1 MKNLKKWIL
10 VLAAAGG
17 LLLFALYGMLFAS
30 NTKFENE
37 YQLLFIE
44 TDTSEEELI
53 TQITPFLK
61 SSRSFRWVAKQKK
74 YLKNIKPGRFVLY
87 KGMNNNELIRVLR
100 SENKP
105 IDLVIA
111 PFERIEDVA
120 GYVSRIIEADSAD
133 IMETFFDL
141 DFLFQ
146 TKLRPENVLSLILPN
161 TYEVYWNTSAIQYRN
176 RMLKEYRDYWNENR
190 LAQANEIKLSP
201 SEVYILA
208 SIVSKE
214 SVKVDE
220 RPRVAG
226 VYLNRLRKNMKLQAD
241 PTVVY
246 SIKHATGNFDTII
259 RRVLY
264 RDLRLESPYNT
275 YRRNGLP
282 IGPITMPEM
291 SAIEAVLNAERH
303 SYLYFVADVE
313 RPGYHNF
320 SKTLSEHNKKRR
332 VYTEWLNDRN
342 IRR

>member
-87 KGMNNNELIRVLR
+87 KGMNNNELIRLLR

-111 PFERIEDVA
+111 PFERIEEVA
-120 GYVSRIIEADSAD
+120 GYVSRIIEADSISILEAFVD
-133 IMETFFDL
+133 P

-201 SEVYILA
+201 SEVYTLA

-320 SKTLSEHNKKRR
+320 SKTLSEHNKKRKA
-332 VYTEWLNDRN
+332 YTEWLNDRN

>member
-111 PFERIEDVA
+111 PFERIEEVA
-120 GYVSRIIEADSAD
+120 GYVSRIIEADSISILEAFVD
-133 IMETFFDL
+133 P

-201 SEVYILA
+201 SEVYTLA

-226 VYLNRLRKNMKLQAD
+226 VYLNRLRKKMKLQAD

-320 SKTLSEHNKKRR
+320 SKTLSEHNKKRKA
-332 VYTEWLNDRN
+332 YTEWLNDRN

>member
-1 MKNLKKWIL
+1 MKNIKKWIF
-10 VLAAAGG
+10 VLAAPGG

-30 NTKFENE
+30 NTNFENE

-44 TDTSEEELI
+44 TDTSEAELI

-111 PFERIEDVA
+111 PFERIEEVA
-120 GYVSRIIEADSAD
+120 GYVSRIIEADSISILEAFVD
-133 IMETFFDL
+133 P

-201 SEVYILA
+201 SEVYTLA

-226 VYLNRLRKNMKLQAD
+226 VYLNRLRKKMKLQAD

-320 SKTLSEHNKKRR
+320 SKTLSEHNKKRKA
-332 VYTEWLNDRN
+332 YTEWLNDRN

>member
-1 MKNLKKWIL
+1 MKNIKKWTFAI
-10 VLAAAGG
+10 AAAGG
-17 LLLFALYGMLFAS
+17 LMLLVGYSIIFAS

-44 TDTSEEELI
+44 TDISEEEFM
-53 TQITPFLK
+53 TQITPLLK
-61 SSRSFRWVAKQKK
+61 SSITFRWVANRKK
-74 YLKNIKPGRFVLY
+74 YLQNIKPGRFVLY

-111 PFERIEDVA
+111 PFERIEEVA
-120 GYVSRIIEADSAD
+120 GYVSRIIEADRAD
-133 IMETFFDL
+133 IMEAFYDP

-190 LAQANEIKLSP
+190 LEQANEIKLSP
-201 SEVYILA
+201 SEIYTLA

-226 VYLNRLRKNMKLQAD
+226 VYLNRLRKSMKLQAD

-246 SIKHATGNFDTII
+246 SIKHSTGNFDTII

-264 RDLRLESPYNT
+264 RDLRLDNPYNT
-275 YRRNGLP
+275 YKRNGLP
-282 IGPITMPEM
+282 IGPITMPEV

-320 SKTLSEHNKKRR
+320 SKTLSEHNKKRKA
-332 VYTEWLNDRN
+332 YTEWLNDRN

>member
-320 SKTLSEHNKKRR
+320 SKTLSEHNKKRKA
-332 VYTEWLNDRN
+332 YTEWLNDRN

>member
-1 MKNLKKWIL
+1 MKNIKKWTFAI
-10 VLAAAGG
+10 AAAGG
-17 LLLFALYGMLFAS
+17 LMLLVGYSIIFAS

-44 TDTSEEELI
+44 TDISEEEFM
-53 TQITPFLK
+53 TQITPLLK
-61 SSRSFRWVAKQKK
+61 SSITFRWVANRKK
-74 YLKNIKPGRFVLY
+74 YLQNIKPGRFVLY

-111 PFERIEDVA
+111 PFERIEEVA
-120 GYVSRIIEADSAD
+120 GYVSRIIEADSSD
-133 IMETFFDL
+133 IMEAFYDP

-190 LAQANEIKLSP
+190 LEQANEIKLSP
-201 SEVYILA
+201 SEIYTLA

-226 VYLNRLRKNMKLQAD
+226 VYLNRLRKSMKLQAD

-246 SIKHATGNFDTII
+246 SIKHSTGNFDTII

-264 RDLRLESPYNT
+264 RDLRLDNPYNT
-275 YRRNGLP
+275 YKRNGLP
-282 IGPITMPEM
+282 IGPITMPEV

-303 SYLYFVADVE
+303 LYLYFVADVE

-320 SKTLSEHNKKRR
+320 SKTLSEHNKKRKA
-332 VYTEWLNDRN
+332 YTEWLNDRN

>member
-1 MKNLKKWIL
+1 MNNIKKWIFAL
-10 VLAAAGG
+10 VAAGG
-17 LLLFALYGMLFAS
+17 LLVLVGYGIIFAS

-44 TDTSEEELI
+44 TDTSEEEFM

-61 SSRSFRWVAKQKK
+61 SSRTFRWVANQKK
-74 YLKNIKPGRFVLY
+74 YLQNIKPGRFVLD

-111 PFERIEDVA
+111 PFERIEEVA

-133 IMETFFDL
+133 IMEAFYDP

-146 TKLRPENVLSLILPN
+146 TKLRPENVLSIILPN

-190 LAQANEIKLSP
+190 LVQANEIKLSP
-201 SEVYILA
+201 SEVYTLA

-246 SIKHATGNFDTII
+246 SIKHTTGNFDTII

-264 RDLRLESPYNT
+264 RDLRLDNPYNT
-275 YRRNGLP
+275 YKRNGLP

-303 SYLYFVADVE
+303 PYLYFVADVE

-320 SKTLSEHNKKRR
+320 SKTLSEHNKKRKA
-332 VYTEWLNDRN
+332 YTEWLNDRN

>member
-1 MKNLKKWIL
+1 MKNIKKWIF

-17 LLLFALYGMLFAS
+17 LLLFAFYGMLFAS
-30 NTKFENE
+30 NTNFENE

-44 TDTSEEELI
+44 TDTSEAELI

-61 SSRSFRWVAKQKK
+61 SSRSFRLVAKQKK

-111 PFERIEDVA
+111 PFERIEEVA
-120 GYVSRIIEADSAD
+120 GYVSRIIEADSISILEAFVD
-133 IMETFFDL
+133 P

-201 SEVYILA
+201 SEVYTLA

-226 VYLNRLRKNMKLQAD
+226 VYLNRLRKKMKLQAD

-320 SKTLSEHNKKRR
+320 SKTLSEHNKKRKA
-332 VYTEWLNDRN
+332 YTEWLNDRN

>member
-332 VYTEWLNDRN
+332 AYTEWLNDRN

>member
-1 MKNLKKWIL
+1 MKNLKKWIFAI
-10 VLAAAGG
+10 VAAGG
-17 LLLFALYGMLFAS
+17 LLLLIGYGIISAS

-44 TDTSEEELI
+44 TDTSEEELM

-61 SSRSFRWVAKQKK
+61 SSRTFRWVANQKK
-74 YLKNIKPGRFVLY
+74 YLQNIKPGRFVLG

-111 PFERIEDVA
+111 PFERIEEVA
-120 GYVSRIIEADSAD
+120 GYVSRIIEADSAE
-133 IMETFFDL
+133 ILEAFFDP

-146 TKLRPENVLSLILPN
+146 TKLRPENILSLILPN

-176 RMLKEYRDYWNENR
+176 RMLKEYRHYWNETR
-190 LAQANEIKLSP
+190 LSQANKIKLSP
-201 SEVYILA
+201 SEVYTLA

-214 SVKVDE
+214 SVNADE

-246 SIKHATGNFDTII
+246 SIKHTTGNFDTII

-264 RDLRLESPYNT
+264 RDLRLDNPYNT
-275 YRRNGLP
+275 YKINGLP

-303 SYLYFVADVE
+303 SYLYFVADVQ

-320 SKTLSEHNKKRR
+320 SKTLSEHNKKRKA
-332 VYTEWLNDRN
+332 YTEWLNDRN

>member
-1 MKNLKKWIL
+1 MKNLKKWIFAI
-10 VLAAAGG
+10 VAAGG
-17 LLLFALYGMLFAS
+17 LLLLIGYGIIFAS

-44 TDTSEEELI
+44 TDTSEEELM

-61 SSRSFRWVAKQKK
+61 SSRTFRWVANQKK
-74 YLKNIKPGRFVLY
+74 YLQNIKPGRFVLG

-111 PFERIEDVA
+111 PFERIEEVA

-133 IMETFFDL
+133 IMEAFYDP

-146 TKLRPENVLSLILPN
+146 TKLRPENVLSLMLPN

-176 RMLKEYRDYWNENR
+176 RMLKEYRHYWNETR
-190 LAQANEIKLSP
+190 LSQANKIKLSP
-201 SEVYILA
+201 SEVYTLA

-214 SVKVDE
+214 SVKADE
-220 RPRVAG
+220 QPRVAG

-246 SIKHATGNFDTII
+246 SIKHTTGNFDTII

-264 RDLRLESPYNT
+264 RDLRLDNPYNT
-275 YRRNGLP
+275 YKINGLP

-303 SYLYFVADVE
+303 SYLYFVADVQ

-320 SKTLSEHNKKRR
+320 SKTLSEHNKKRKA
-332 VYTEWLNDRN
+332 YTEWLNDRN

>member
-1 MKNLKKWIL
+1 MKNIKKLIVALATAGGILIL
-10 VLAAAGG
+10 VG
-17 LLLFALYGMLFAS
+17 YNIIFAS

-44 TDTSEEELI
+44 TDISEEEFM

-61 SSRSFRWVAKQKK
+61 SSKTFRWVANRKK
-74 YLKNIKPGRFVLY
+74 YLQNIKPGRFVLY
-87 KGMNNNELIRVLR
+87 KGMNNNEMIRVLR
-100 SENKP
+100 SKNKP

-111 PFERIEDVA
+111 PFERIEEVA

-133 IMETFFDL
+133 IIEAFYDS

-176 RMLKEYRDYWNENR
+176 RMLKEYRDYWNESR

-201 SEVYILA
+201 SEVYTLA

-246 SIKHATGNFDTII
+246 SIKHTTGNFDTII
-259 RRVLY
+259 HRVLY
-264 RDLRLESPYNT
+264 RDLRLDNPYNT
-275 YRRNGLP
+275 YKRSGLP

-291 SAIEAVLNAERH
+291 SAIEAVLNAEKH
-303 SYLYFVADVE
+303 PYLYFVADVE

-320 SKTLSEHNKKRR
+320 SKTLSEHNKKRKA
-332 VYTEWLNDRN
+332 YIEWLNDRN

>member
-1 MKNLKKWIL
+1 MKNIKKWTFAI
-10 VLAAAGG
+10 AAAGG
-17 LLLFALYGMLFAS
+17 LMLLVGYSIIFAS

-44 TDTSEEELI
+44 TDTSEEEFM
-53 TQITPFLK
+53 TQITPLLK
-61 SSRSFRWVAKQKK
+61 SSRTFRWVANRKK
-74 YLKNIKPGRFVLY
+74 YLQNIKPGRFVLY

-111 PFERIEDVA
+111 PFERIEEVA

-133 IMETFFDL
+133 IIEAFYDP

-161 TYEVYWNTSAIQYRN
+161 TYEVYWNTSSIQYRN
-176 RMLKEYRDYWNENR
+176 RMLKEYRDYWNESR

-201 SEVYILA
+201 SEVYTLA

-246 SIKHATGNFDTII
+246 SIKHTTGNFDTII
-259 RRVLY
+259 HRVLY
-264 RDLRLESPYNT
+264 RDLRLDNPYNT
-275 YRRNGLP
+275 YKRSGLP

-291 SAIEAVLNAERH
+291 SAIEAVLNAEKNP
-303 SYLYFVADVE
+303 YLYFVADVE

-320 SKTLSEHNKKRR
+320 SKTLSEHNKKRKA
-332 VYTEWLNDRN
+332 YIEWLNDRN

>member
-1 MKNLKKWIL
+1 MKNTKKWIFTIIA
-10 VLAAAGG
+10 VGG
-17 LLLFALYGMLFAS
+17 LLLLAGYSIILAS

-44 TDTSEEELI
+44 TDTSEEEFMI
-53 TQITPFLK
+53 QITPFLK
-61 SSRSFRWVAKQKK
+61 SSRTFRWVANRKK
-74 YLKNIKPGRFVLY
+74 YLQNIKPGRFVLY

-111 PFERIEDVA
+111 PFERMEEVA
-120 GYVSRIIEADSAD
+120 GYVSRIIEADSAE
-133 IMETFFDL
+133 IMEAFYDP

-146 TKLRPENVLSLILPN
+146 TKLRPENVLSLIIPN

-190 LAQANEIKLSP
+190 LAQANEVKLSP
-201 SEVYILA
+201 SEVYTLA

-226 VYLNRLRKNMKLQAD
+226 VYLNRLKKNMKLQAD

-246 SIKHATGNFDTII
+246 SIKHTTGNFDTII

-264 RDLRLESPYNT
+264 RDLRLNSPYNT
-275 YRRNGLP
+275 YKRNGLP
-282 IGPITMPEM
+282 VGPITMPEM
-291 SAIEAVLNAERH
+291 SAIEAVLNAEKH

-320 SKTLSEHNKKRR
+320 SKTLSEHNKKRKA
-332 VYTEWLNDRN
+332 YTQWLNDRN

>member
-1 MKNLKKWIL
+1 MKNIKKWIF

-17 LLLFALYGMLFAS
+17 LLLFAFYGMLFAS
-30 NTKFENE
+30 NTNFENE

-44 TDTSEEELI
+44 TDTSEAELI

-61 SSRSFRWVAKQKK
+61 SSRSFRLVAKQKK

-111 PFERIEDVA
+111 PFERIEEVA
-120 GYVSRIIEADSAD
+120 GYVSRIIEADSISILEAFVD
-133 IMETFFDL
+133 P

-201 SEVYILA
+201 SEVYTLA

-226 VYLNRLRKNMKLQAD
+226 VYLNRLRKKMKLQAD

-332 VYTEWLNDRN
+332 AYTEWLNDRN

>member
-1 MKNLKKWIL
+1 MKNIKKLIVALATAGGILIL
-10 VLAAAGG
+10 VG
-17 LLLFALYGMLFAS
+17 YNIIFAS

-44 TDTSEEELI
+44 TDTSEEEFMI
-53 TQITPFLK
+53 QITPFLK
-61 SSRSFRWVAKQKK
+61 SSKTFRWVASRKK
-74 YLKNIKPGRFVLY
+74 YLQNIKPGRFVLY

-111 PFERIEDVA
+111 PFERMEEVA

-133 IMETFFDL
+133 IMEAFHDS

-146 TKLRPENVLSLILPN
+146 TKLRTENVLSLILPN
-161 TYEVYWNTSAIQYRN
+161 TYEVYWNTSATQFRN

-190 LAQANEIKLSP
+190 LAQANEVKLSP
-201 SEVYILA
+201 SEVYTLA

-214 SVKVDE
+214 SVKIDE

-264 RDLRLESPYNT
+264 RDLRLDNPYNT
-275 YRRNGLP
+275 YKRSGLP

-291 SAIEAVLNAERH
+291 SAIEAVLNPEKH

-320 SKTLSEHNKKRR
+320 SKTLSEHNKKRKA
-332 VYTEWLNDRN
+332 YTQWLNDRN

>member
-1 MKNLKKWIL
+1 MKNLKKWIFAI
-10 VLAAAGG
+10 VAAGG
-17 LLLFALYGMLFAS
+17 LLLLIGYGIISAS

-44 TDTSEEELI
+44 TDTSEEELM

-61 SSRSFRWVAKQKK
+61 SSRTFRWVANQKK
-74 YLKNIKPGRFVLY
+74 YLQNIKPGRFVLG

-111 PFERIEDVA
+111 PFERIEEVA
-120 GYVSRIIEADSAD
+120 GYVSRIIEADSAE
-133 IMETFFDL
+133 ILEAFFDP

-146 TKLRPENVLSLILPN
+146 TKLRPENILSLILPN
-161 TYEVYWNTSAIQYRN
+161 TYEVYWNSSAIQYRN
-176 RMLKEYRDYWNENR
+176 RMLKEYRHYWNETR
-190 LAQANEIKLSP
+190 LSQANKIKLSP
-201 SEVYILA
+201 SEVYTLA

-214 SVKVDE
+214 SVNADE

-246 SIKHATGNFDTII
+246 SIKHTTGNFDTII

-264 RDLRLESPYNT
+264 RDLRLDNPYNT
-275 YRRNGLP
+275 YKINGLP

-303 SYLYFVADVE
+303 SYLYFVADVQ

-320 SKTLSEHNKKRR
+320 SKTLSEHNKKRKA
-332 VYTEWLNDRN
+332 YTEWLNDRN

>member
-1 MKNLKKWIL
+1 MKNIKKWIFTII
-10 VLAAAGG
+10 AAGG
-17 LLLFALYGMLFAS
+17 LLLLAGYSIILAS

-44 TDTSEEELI
+44 TDTSEEEFM

-61 SSRSFRWVAKQKK
+61 SSKTFRWVANRKK
-74 YLKNIKPGRFVLY
+74 YLQNIKPGRFVLY

-111 PFERIEDVA
+111 PFERMEEVA
-120 GYVSRIIEADSAD
+120 GYVSRIIEADSAE
-133 IMETFFDL
+133 IMEAFYDP

-190 LAQANEIKLSP
+190 LAQANNIKLSP
-201 SEVYILA
+201 SEVYTLA

-226 VYLNRLRKNMKLQAD
+226 VYLNRLKKNMKLQAD

-246 SIKHATGNFDTII
+246 SIKHTTGNFDTII

-264 RDLRLESPYNT
+264 RDLRLNSPYNT
-275 YRRNGLP
+275 YKTNGLP

-291 SAIEAVLNAERH
+291 SAIEAVLNAEKH

-320 SKTLSEHNKKRR
+320 SKTLSEHNKKRKA
-332 VYTEWLNDRN
+332 YTQWLNDRN

>member
-1 MKNLKKWIL
+1 MKNLKNWIFAI
-10 VLAAAGG
+10 VAAGG
-17 LLLFALYGMLFAS
+17 LLLLIGYGIIFAS

-44 TDTSEEELI
+44 TDTSEEELM

-61 SSRSFRWVAKQKK
+61 SSRTFRWVANQKN
-74 YLKNIKPGRFVLY
+74 YLQNIKPGRFVLG

-111 PFERIEDVA
+111 PFERIEEVA
-120 GYVSRIIEADSAD
+120 GYVSRIIEADSAE
-133 IMETFFDL
+133 ILEAFFDP

-176 RMLKEYRDYWNENR
+176 RMLKEYRHFWNETR
-190 LAQANEIKLSP
+190 LSQANKIKLSP
-201 SEVYILA
+201 SEVYTLA

-246 SIKHATGNFDTII
+246 SIKHTTGNFDTII

-264 RDLRLESPYNT
+264 RDLRLDNPYNT
-275 YRRNGLP
+275 YKINGLP

-303 SYLYFVADVE
+303 SYLYFVADVQ

-320 SKTLSEHNKKRR
+320 SRTLSEHNKKRKA
-332 VYTEWLNDRN
+332 YTEWLNERN

>member
-87 KGMNNNELIRVLR
+87 KGMNNNELIMVLR

-320 SKTLSEHNKKRR
+320 SKTLSEHNKKRKA
-332 VYTEWLNDRN
+332 YTEWLNDRN

>member
-1 MKNLKKWIL
+1 MKNIKKWTFAI
-10 VLAAAGG
+10 AAAGG
-17 LLLFALYGMLFAS
+17 LMLLVGYSIIFAS

-44 TDTSEEELI
+44 TDISEEEFM
-53 TQITPFLK
+53 TQITPLLK
-61 SSRSFRWVAKQKK
+61 SSITFRWVANRKK
-74 YLKNIKPGRFVLY
+74 YLQNIKPGRFVLY

-111 PFERIEDVA
+111 PFERIEEVA

-133 IMETFFDL
+133 IMEAFYDP

-190 LAQANEIKLSP
+190 LEQANEIKLSP
-201 SEVYILA
+201 SEIYTLA

-226 VYLNRLRKNMKLQAD
+226 VYLNRLRKSMKLQAD

-246 SIKHATGNFDTII
+246 SIKHSTGNFDTII

-264 RDLRLESPYNT
+264 RDLRLDNPYNT
-275 YRRNGLP
+275 YKRNGLP
-282 IGPITMPEM
+282 IGPITMPEV

-303 SYLYFVADVE
+303 LYLYFVADVE

-320 SKTLSEHNKKRR
+320 SKTLSEHNQKRKA
-332 VYTEWLNDRN
+332 YTEWLNDRN

>member
-1 MKNLKKWIL
+1 MKNIKKWTFAIG
-10 VLAAAGG
+10 AAGG
-17 LLLFALYGMLFAS
+17 LMLLVGYSIIFAS

-44 TDTSEEELI
+44 TDISEEEFM
-53 TQITPFLK
+53 TQITPLLK
-61 SSRSFRWVAKQKK
+61 SSITFRWVANRKK
-74 YLKNIKPGRFVLY
+74 YLQNIKPGRFVLY

-111 PFERIEDVA
+111 PFERIEEVA

-133 IMETFFDL
+133 IMEAFYDP

-190 LAQANEIKLSP
+190 LAQANEVKLSP
-201 SEVYILA
+201 SEIYTLA

-275 YRRNGLP
+275 YKRNGLP
-282 IGPITMPEM
+282 IGPITMPEV

-320 SKTLSEHNKKRR
+320 SKTLSEHNKKRKA
-332 VYTEWLNDRN
+332 YTEWLNDRN

>member
-17 LLLFALYGMLFAS
+17 LLLFAFYGMLFAS
-30 NTKFENE
+30 NTNFENE

-44 TDTSEEELI
+44 TDTSEAELI

-111 PFERIEDVA
+111 PFERIEEVA
-120 GYVSRIIEADSAD
+120 GYVSRIIEADSISILEAFVD
-133 IMETFFDL
+133 P

-201 SEVYILA
+201 SEVYTLA

-226 VYLNRLRKNMKLQAD
+226 VYLNRLRKKMKLQAD

-320 SKTLSEHNKKRR
+320 SKTLSEHNKKRKA
-332 VYTEWLNDRN
+332 YTEWLNDRN

>member
-1 MKNLKKWIL
+1 MKNVKKLIFAL
-10 VLAAAGG
+10 TATAG
-17 LLLFALYGMLFAS
+17 LLLLALYVILFAA

-44 TDTSEEELI
+44 TDTSEEELM

-61 SSRSFRWVAKQKK
+61 SSTSFRWVANRKK
-74 YLKNIKPGRFVLY
+74 YLQNIKPGRFVLY
-87 KGMNNNELIRVLR
+87 QGMNNNELIRVLR

-105 IDLVIA
+105 IDLVIT
-111 PFERIEDVA
+111 PFERIEEVA

-133 IMETFFDL
+133 IMEAFNNT

-201 SEVYILA
+201 SEIYTLA

-275 YRRNGLP
+275 YKRNGLP
-282 IGPITMPEM
+282 IGPITMPEV

-320 SKTLSEHNKKRR
+320 SKTLSEHNQKRR
-332 VYTEWLNDRN
+332 AYTEWLNDRN

>member
-1 MKNLKKWIL
+1 MKNIKKWTFAI
-10 VLAAAGG
+10 AAAGG
-17 LLLFALYGMLFAS
+17 LMLLVGYSIIFAS

-44 TDTSEEELI
+44 TDISEEEFM
-53 TQITPFLK
+53 TQITPLLK
-61 SSRSFRWVAKQKK
+61 SSITFRWVANRKK
-74 YLKNIKPGRFVLY
+74 YLQNIKPGRFVLY

-111 PFERIEDVA
+111 PFERIEEVA

-133 IMETFFDL
+133 IMEAFYDP

-146 TKLRPENVLSLILPN
+146 TKLRPQNVLSLILPN

-190 LAQANEIKLSP
+190 LEQANEIKLSP
-201 SEVYILA
+201 SEIYTLA

-226 VYLNRLRKNMKLQAD
+226 VYLNRLRKSMKLQAD

-246 SIKHATGNFDTII
+246 SIKHSTGNFDTII

-264 RDLRLESPYNT
+264 RDLRLDNPYNT
-275 YRRNGLP
+275 YKRNGLP
-282 IGPITMPEM
+282 IGPITMPEV

-320 SKTLSEHNKKRR
+320 SKTLSEHNKKRKA
-332 VYTEWLNDRN
+332 YTEWLNDRN

>member
-1 MKNLKKWIL
+1 
-10 VLAAAGG
+10 
-17 LLLFALYGMLFAS
+17 
-30 NTKFENE
+30 
-37 YQLLFIE
+37 
-44 TDTSEEELI
+44 
-53 TQITPFLK
+53 
-61 SSRSFRWVAKQKK
+61 
-74 YLKNIKPGRFVLY
+74 
-87 KGMNNNELIRVLR
+87 MNNNELIRVLR
-100 SENKP
+100 SKNKP

-111 PFERIEDVA
+111 PFERIEEVA

-133 IMETFFDL
+133 IIEAFYDS

-176 RMLKEYRDYWNENR
+176 RMLKEYRDYWNESR
-190 LAQANEIKLSP
+190 LAQSNEIKLSP
-201 SEVYILA
+201 SEVYTLA

-220 RPRVAG
+220 QPRVAG

-246 SIKHATGNFDTII
+246 SIKHTTGNFDTII

-264 RDLRLESPYNT
+264 RDLRLDNPYNT
-275 YRRNGLP
+275 YKRSGLP

-291 SAIEAVLNAERH
+291 SAIEAVLNAEKH
-303 SYLYFVADVE
+303 PYLYFVADVE

-320 SKTLSEHNKKRR
+320 SKTLSEHNKKRKA
-332 VYTEWLNDRN
+332 YTEWLNDRN

>member
-37 YQLLFIE
+37 YQLLFID

-201 SEVYILA
+201 SEVYTLA

-320 SKTLSEHNKKRR
+320 SKTLSEHNKKRKA
-332 VYTEWLNDRN
+332 YTEWLNDRN

>member
-1 MKNLKKWIL
+1 MKNIKKWIF
-10 VLAAAGG
+10 VLAVAGG
-17 LLLFALYGMLFAS
+17 LLLFALYGMLLAS
-30 NTKFENE
+30 NTNFENE

-87 KGMNNNELIRVLR
+87 KGMNNNELIRLLR

-111 PFERIEDVA
+111 PFERIEEVA
-120 GYVSRIIEADSAD
+120 GYVSRIIEADSISILEAFVD
-133 IMETFFDL
+133 P

-201 SEVYILA
+201 SEVYTLA

-226 VYLNRLRKNMKLQAD
+226 VYLNRLRKKMKLQAD

-320 SKTLSEHNKKRR
+320 SKTLSEHNKKRKA
-332 VYTEWLNDRN
+332 YTEWLNDRN

>member
-1 MKNLKKWIL
+1 MKNVKKLIFAL
-10 VLAAAGG
+10 TATAG
-17 LLLFALYGMLFAS
+17 LLLLALYVILFAA

-44 TDTSEEELI
+44 TDTSEEELM

-61 SSRSFRWVAKQKK
+61 SSTSFRWVANRKK
-74 YLKNIKPGRFVLY
+74 YLQNIKPGRFVLY
-87 KGMNNNELIRVLR
+87 QGMNNNELIRVLR

-105 IDLVIA
+105 IDLVIT
-111 PFERIEDVA
+111 PFERIEEVA

-133 IMETFFDL
+133 IMEAFYNP

-201 SEVYILA
+201 SEIYTLA

-275 YRRNGLP
+275 YKRNGLP
-282 IGPITMPEM
+282 IGPITMPEV

-303 SYLYFVADVE
+303 LYLYFVADVE

-320 SKTLSEHNKKRR
+320 SKTLSEHNQKRR
-332 VYTEWLNDRN
+332 AYTEWLNDRN

>member
-1 MKNLKKWIL
+1 MKNIKRRIFAI
-10 VLAAAGG
+10 AAAGG
-17 LLLFALYGMLFAS
+17 LFLLTLYGMLFAS

-61 SSRSFRWVAKQKK
+61 SPKSFRWVANRKK
-74 YLKNIKPGRFVLY
+74 YLQNIKPGRFVLY

-111 PFERIEDVA
+111 PFERIEEVA
-120 GYVSRIIEADSAD
+120 GYVSRVIEADSAD
-133 IMETFFDL
+133 IVEAFFDP

-201 SEVYILA
+201 SEVYTLA
-208 SIVSKE
+208 SVVSKE

-264 RDLRLESPYNT
+264 RDLRLDNPYNT
-275 YRRNGLP
+275 YKRNGLP
-282 IGPITMPEM
+282 IGPITMPEI
-291 SAIEAVLNAERH
+291 SAIESVLNADKH

-313 RPGYHNF
+313 RPGYHFF
-320 SKTLSEHNKKRR
+320 SKTLAEHNKKRR
-332 VYTEWLNDRN
+332 AYTTWLNDRN

>member
-1 MKNLKKWIL
+1 MKNIKKLIVALATAGGILIL
-10 VLAAAGG
+10 VG
-17 LLLFALYGMLFAS
+17 YNIIFAS

-44 TDTSEEELI
+44 TDTSEEEFMI
-53 TQITPFLK
+53 QITPFLK
-61 SSRSFRWVAKQKK
+61 SSKTFRWVANRKK
-74 YLKNIKPGRFVLY
+74 YLQNIKPGRFVLY

-111 PFERIEDVA
+111 PFERMEEVA

-133 IMETFFDL
+133 IMEAFHDS

-146 TKLRPENVLSLILPN
+146 TKLRTENVLSLILPN
-161 TYEVYWNTSAIQYRN
+161 TYEVYWNTSATQFRN

-190 LAQANEIKLSP
+190 LAQANEVKLSP
-201 SEVYILA
+201 SEVYTLA

-214 SVKVDE
+214 SVKIDE

-264 RDLRLESPYNT
+264 RDLRLDNPYNT
-275 YRRNGLP
+275 YKRSGLP

-291 SAIEAVLNAERH
+291 SAIEAVLNPEKH

-320 SKTLSEHNKKRR
+320 SKTLSEHNQKRKA
-332 VYTEWLNDRN
+332 YTQWLNDRN

>member
-1 MKNLKKWIL
+1 MNNVKKLIFAL
-10 VLAAAGG
+10 TAAAG
-17 LLLFALYGMLFAS
+17 LLLLALYVMLFAA

-44 TDTSEEELI
+44 TDTSEEELM

-61 SSRSFRWVAKQKK
+61 SSTSFRWVANRKK
-74 YLKNIKPGRFVLY
+74 YLQNIKPGRFVLY
-87 KGMNNNELIRVLR
+87 QGMNNNELIRVLR

-105 IDLVIA
+105 IDLVIT
-111 PFERIEDVA
+111 PFERIEEVA

-133 IMETFFDL
+133 IMEAFYNP

-201 SEVYILA
+201 SEIYTLA

-275 YRRNGLP
+275 YKRNGLP
-282 IGPITMPEM
+282 IGPITMPEV

-320 SKTLSEHNKKRR
+320 SKTLSEHNQKRR
-332 VYTEWLNDRN
+332 AYTEWLNDRN

>member
-1 MKNLKKWIL
+1 MKNVKKLIFAL
-10 VLAAAGG
+10 TATAG
-17 LLLFALYGMLFAS
+17 LLLLALYVILFAA

-44 TDTSEEELI
+44 TDTSEEEFMI
-53 TQITPFLK
+53 QITPFLK
-61 SSRSFRWVAKQKK
+61 SSRTFRWVANRKK
-74 YLKNIKPGRFVLY
+74 YLQNIKPGRFVLY
-87 KGMNNNELIRVLR
+87 QGMNNNELIRVLR

-105 IDLVIA
+105 IDLVIT
-111 PFERIEDVA
+111 PFERIEEVA

-133 IMETFFDL
+133 IIEAFFDP

-161 TYEVYWNTSAIQYRN
+161 TYQVYWNTSAIQYRN

-201 SEVYILA
+201 SEIYTLA

-275 YRRNGLP
+275 YKRNGLP
-282 IGPITMPEM
+282 IGPITMPEV

-303 SYLYFVADVE
+303 LYLYFVADVE

-320 SKTLSEHNKKRR
+320 SKTLSEHNQKRR
-332 VYTEWLNDRN
+332 AYTEWLNDRN

>member
-1 MKNLKKWIL
+1 MKNIKKWTFAI
-10 VLAAAGG
+10 AAAGG
-17 LLLFALYGMLFAS
+17 LMLLVGYSIIFAS

-44 TDTSEEELI
+44 TDISEEEFM
-53 TQITPFLK
+53 TQITPLLK
-61 SSRSFRWVAKQKK
+61 SSITFRWVANRKK
-74 YLKNIKPGRFVLY
+74 YLQNIKPGRFVLY

-111 PFERIEDVA
+111 PFERIEEVA

-133 IMETFFDL
+133 IMEAFYDP

-190 LAQANEIKLSP
+190 LEQANEIKLSP
-201 SEVYILA
+201 SEIYTLA

-226 VYLNRLRKNMKLQAD
+226 VYLNRLRKSMKLQAD

-246 SIKHATGNFDTII
+246 SIKHSTGNFDTII

-264 RDLRLESPYNT
+264 RDLRLDNPYNT
-275 YRRNGLP
+275 YKRNGLP
-282 IGPITMPEM
+282 IGPITMPEV

-320 SKTLSEHNKKRR
+320 SKTLSEHNQKRKA
-332 VYTEWLNDRN
+332 YTEWLNDRN

>member
-30 NTKFENE
+30 NTNFENE

-111 PFERIEDVA
+111 PFERIEEVA
-120 GYVSRIIEADSAD
+120 GYVSRIIEADSISILEAFVD
-133 IMETFFDL
+133 P

-226 VYLNRLRKNMKLQAD
+226 VYLNRLRKKMKLQAD

-320 SKTLSEHNKKRR
+320 SKTLSEHNKKRKA
-332 VYTEWLNDRN
+332 YTEWLNDRN

>member
-1 MKNLKKWIL
+1 MKNIKKWIF

-17 LLLFALYGMLFAS
+17 LLLFALYSILFAS

-61 SSRSFRWVAKQKK
+61 SSRSFCWVANQKK

-111 PFERIEDVA
+111 PFDRIEEVA
-120 GYVSRIIEADSAD
+120 GYVSRVIEADSVSILEAFVD
-133 IMETFFDL
+133 P

-161 TYEVYWNTSAIQYRN
+161 TYEVYWNTSAIQFRN
-176 RMLKEYRDYWNENR
+176 RMLKEYWDYWNENR
-190 LAQANEIKLSP
+190 LAKANEIKLSP
-201 SEVYILA
+201 SEVYNLA
-208 SIVSKE
+208 AIVSKE

-226 VYLNRLRKNMKLQAD
+226 VYLNRLRKKMKLQAD

-246 SIKHATGNFDTII
+246 SIKHTTGNFDTII

-264 RDLRLESPYNT
+264 RDLRLDNPYNT
-275 YRRNGLP
+275 YKRNGLP

-303 SYLYFVADVE
+303 SYLYFVVDVE

-332 VYTEWLNDRN
+332 AYTKWLNDRN

>member
-1 MKNLKKWIL
+1 VKNIKKLIFAL
-10 VLAAAGG
+10 VAAGC
-17 LLLFALYGMLFAS
+17 LLLLVGYSIIFAS

-44 TDTSEEELI
+44 TDTSEEELM

-61 SSRSFRWVAKQKK
+61 SSRTFRWVANRKK
-74 YLKNIKPGRFVLY
+74 YLQNIKPGRFVLY
-87 KGMNNNELIRVLR
+87 QGMNNNELIRVLR

-105 IDLVIA
+105 IDLVIT
-111 PFERIEDVA
+111 PFERIEEVA

-133 IMETFFDL
+133 IIEAFYDS

-176 RMLKEYRDYWNENR
+176 RMLKEYWDYWNENR
-190 LAQANEIKLSP
+190 LEQANEIKLSP
-201 SEVYILA
+201 SEIYTLA

-226 VYLNRLRKNMKLQAD
+226 VYLNRLRKSMKLQAD

-246 SIKHATGNFDTII
+246 SIKHSTGNFDTII

-264 RDLRLESPYNT
+264 RDLRLDNPYNT
-275 YRRNGLP
+275 YKRNGLP
-282 IGPITMPEM
+282 IGPITMPEV

-320 SKTLSEHNKKRR
+320 SKTLSEHNQKRKA
-332 VYTEWLNDRN
+332 YTEWLNDQN